1 MPHSV
6 LIATDFSVSSTAALE
21 QGRWLSERLGAYP
34 EILHVVEN
42 HGTEPWHRDPAV
54 ELWISAAGLSVSSI
68 VTRSGT
74 PWVEIVRRAQDIGAV
89 LLVVGSHGQSGFH
102 PLRLGSTAERLG
114 SAAPCPIVIVSS
126 RAAPQASR
134 ETRAALSQ
142 HRP

>member
-1 MPHSV
+1 MPPTV
-6 LIATDFSVSSTAALE
+6 LIATDFSPSSAAALE

-42 HGTEPWHRDPAV
+42 HSTDQWQRDPAAQT
-54 ELWISAAGLSVSSI
+54 WISAAGLSGASI
-68 VTRSGT
+68 VTRAGT

-114 SAAPCPIVIVSS
+114 TAAPCPIVLVSS
-126 RAAPQASR
+126 RSAPQASR
-134 ETRAALSQ
+134 ETRAATS
-142 HRP
+142 HRL